1 MKLIKLSPRQ
11 IQSHNKIGH
20 LINTTDKNFNIELI
34 NYYLGI
40 NYNHYEDNLICD
52 YIKNNINELIEQ
64 NHSYK
69 VFDILYIEKLTIFTN
84 IEIRNNISHV
94 EIQENINSNSKY
106 IFYILIKENVTLKN
120 KPTGKKLMYLGK
132 YQFIYT
138 NFYIMVLNPIMYICL
153 FNILGI

>member
-20 LINTTDKNFNIELI
+20 LISTDKNFNIELI

-64 NHSYK
+64 NRSYN

-84 IEIRNNISHV
+84 IEIRNNISHI
-94 EIQENINSNSKY
+94 EIQENINSKY
-106 IFYILIKENVTLKN
+106 MFLYTDKGKCHIKKQTDREKTYVF
-120 KPTGKKLMYLGK
+120 GKISIHLYKFLYYGTKSNDVYM
-132 YQFIYT
+132 F
-138 NFYIMVLNPIMYICL
+138 V
-153 FNILGI
+153 